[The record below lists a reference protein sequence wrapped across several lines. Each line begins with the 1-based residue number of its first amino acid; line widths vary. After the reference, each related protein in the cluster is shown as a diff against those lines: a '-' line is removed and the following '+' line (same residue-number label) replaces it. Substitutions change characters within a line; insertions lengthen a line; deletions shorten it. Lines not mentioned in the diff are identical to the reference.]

1 MESLARSSRA
11 VWWAFTVAGAGAI
24 VAAAIAVTGVV
35 GAPFAAGLWLLAT
48 AVVLLVALVRSP
60 GGVREGIPFAGVA
73 LVSLLLGIAGVVLPR
88 EGTSVALVMIGI
100 WAVVAG
106 AAFLA
111 ISSIAL
117 ARRVPD
123 AGLRVIAW
131 ATIGVGIATSSAP
144 VFGFGSEPLA
154 AVAALVAVG
163 VVGLVAATRLR
174 IMPDEAPPAVSK
186 REQRRRERGAGGS

>member
-11 VWWAFTVAGAGAI
+11 VWWAFTFAGGAAF
-24 VAAAIAVTGVV
+24 VAAAVALTAFV
-35 GAPFAAGLWLLAT
+35 GAPFAAGVWLLAT
-48 AVVLLVALVRSP
+48 GVVLLVALVRSP
-60 GGVREGIPFAGVA
+60 GGIREGIPFAGVA

-88 EGTSVALVMIGI
+88 EGTAVALVMIGI

-117 ARRVPD
+117 ARHVPD

-131 ATIGVGIATSSAP
+131 ATIGVGIATSTVP

-154 AVAALVAVG
+154 AVAALVAAG
-163 VVGLVAATRLR
+163 VVGIVAATRLR
-174 IMPDEAPPAVSK
+174 IMPDEAPPVLSK
-186 REQRRRERGAGGS
+186 REQRRRERGTDQG

>member
-11 VWWAFTVAGAGAI
+11 VWWAFTFAGGAAI
-24 VAAAIAVTGVV
+24 VAAAASLSAIV
-35 GAPFAAGLWLLAT
+35 GAPFVAGVWQLASG
-48 AVVLLVALVRSP
+48 VALVAALLRSP
-60 GGVREGIPFAGVA
+60 GGFREGIPFAGVA
-73 LVSLLLGIAGVVLPR
+73 IVSLLLGIAGVVLQS
-88 EGTSVALVMIGI
+88 EGTAVALVMVGI

-111 ISSIAL
+111 VSSIAL
-117 ARRVPD
+117 ARHVPD

-154 AVAALVAVG
+154 SVAALVAVG
-163 VVGLVAATRLR
+163 VVSLVAATRLR
-174 IMPDEAPPAVSK
+174 IIPDEAPAALSK
-186 REQRRRERGAGGS
+186 REQRRRERGAGQG

>member
-11 VWWAFTVAGAGAI
+11 VWWAFTFAGGAAI
-24 VAAAIAVTGVV
+24 VAAAVALVGIV
-35 GAPFAAGLWLLAT
+35 GAPFAAGIWQLAT
-48 AVVLLVALVRSP
+48 AIVLIVALRRSP
-60 GGVREGIPFAGVA
+60 GGIREGIPFAAVA
-73 LVSLLLGIAGVVLPR
+73 LVSLLLGLAGVVLPR
-88 EGTSVALVMIGI
+88 EGTAVALVMIGI

-111 ISSIAL
+111 VSSIAL
-117 ARRVPD
+117 ARHVPD

-154 AVAALVAVG
+154 AVAALVAAG
-163 VVGLVAATRLR
+163 VVAIVAATRLR
-174 IMPDEAPPAVSK
+174 IMPDEAPAALSK
-186 REQRRRERGAGGS
+186 REQRRRERGTGQG

>member
-11 VWWAFTVAGAGAI
+11 VWWAFTFAG
-24 VAAAIAVTGVV
+24 AAAIAAAAIALSGVV
-35 GAPFAAGLWLLAT
+35 GAPFAAGVWQLAS
-48 AVVLLVALVRSP
+48 AAVLLVALRRSP
-60 GGVREGIPFAGVA
+60 GGIREGIPFAGLA

-88 EGTSVALVMIGI
+88 EGTAVALVMIGI

-117 ARRVPD
+117 ARHVPD

-131 ATIGVGIATSSAP
+131 ATIAVGIVTSSAP

-154 AVAALVAVG
+154 PVAALVAIGAVS
-163 VVGLVAATRLR
+163 LVAATRLR
-174 IMPDEAPPAVSK
+174 IMPDEAPPALSK
-186 REQRRRERGAGGS
+186 REQRRRERGTDGS

>member
-11 VWWAFTVAGAGAI
+11 VWWAFTFAGGAAI
-24 VAAAIAVTGVV
+24 VAAAVALTAFV
-35 GAPFAAGLWLLAT
+35 GAPFAAGVWLLASG
-48 AVVLLVALVRSP
+48 VVLLVALVRSP
-60 GGVREGIPFAGVA
+60 GGIREGIPFAGVA

-88 EGTSVALVMIGI
+88 EGTAVALVMIGI

-117 ARRVPD
+117 ARRVSD

-131 ATIGVGIATSSAP
+131 ATIGVGIATSTAP

-154 AVAALVAVG
+154 AVAALVAAG
-163 VVGLVAATRLR
+163 VVGIVAATRLR
-174 IMPDEAPPAVSK
+174 IMPDEAPPVLSK
-186 REQRRRERGAGGS
+186 REQRRRERGTDQG

>member
-11 VWWAFTVAGAGAI
+11 VWWAFTFAGAAAI
-24 VAAAIAVTGVV
+24 VAAAVALVGIV
-35 GAPFAAGLWLLAT
+35 GAPFAAGVWQLAT
-48 AVVLLVALVRSP
+48 ATVLIVALRRSP
-60 GGVREGIPFAGVA
+60 GGIREGIPFAAVA
-73 LVSLLLGIAGVVLPR
+73 LVSLLLGLAGVVLPR
-88 EGTSVALVMIGI
+88 EGTAVALVMTGI

-111 ISSIAL
+111 VSSIAL
-117 ARRVPD
+117 ARHVPD

-154 AVAALVAVG
+154 AVAALVAAG
-163 VVGLVAATRLR
+163 VVGIVAATRLR
-174 IMPDEAPPAVSK
+174 IMPDEAPAALSK
-186 REQRRRERGAGGS
+186 REQRRRERGTDQG